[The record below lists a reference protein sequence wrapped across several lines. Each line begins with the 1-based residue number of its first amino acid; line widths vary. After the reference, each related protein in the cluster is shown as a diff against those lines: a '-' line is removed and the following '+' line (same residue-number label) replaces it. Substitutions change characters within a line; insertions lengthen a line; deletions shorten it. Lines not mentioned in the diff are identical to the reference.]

1 MNIYYISQD
10 ENTSKETYHAAIV
23 IAKTAGAA
31 REIHPCGD
39 WDRVDVWCYD
49 SKMVTVGYIGKA
61 KRGSAPGVVL
71 SSFS

>member
-1 MNIYYISQD
+1 MNIYYIPQD
-10 ENTSKETYHAAIV
+10 ENTSKQTYHAAIV
-23 IAKTAGAA
+23 IAKTAGGA
-31 REIHPCGD
+31 RELHPCGD

-49 SKMVTVGYIGKA
+49 SKMVTVRYIGKA